1 MRMGVLKQ
9 VVMGCVDGTM
19 NRQMFYKLMRA
30 RLLIV
35 RYQQEM
41 LRRLQKLDRPWLMAN
56 YTRAVLNTRRGPKFR
71 RALAK
76 AEAQLNA
83 QKRAK

>member
-1 MRMGVLKQ
+1 MGVLKQ

-30 RLLIV
+30 RLLTV

-41 LRRLQKLDRPWLMAN
+41 LRRLQKLDRPWFIAN

-76 AEAQLNA
+76 AEAQLTA
-83 QKRAK
+83 QKQGK